1 VHVERDQRRRCERQ
15 PGLAPVVARSLT
27 VCVALLGMSGCKEST
42 RETADRPVRFSYQ
55 DRVADAVS
63 IIAVQRALFAAEGL
77 TVQAQR
83 FASGPA
89 CSETLYT
96 GAADVGTMGDTTAV
110 IAVARNAP
118 VRIVASHGG
127 GENRHR
133 IIVARTSG
141 ITSVRGLAGK
151 RVAVKKGTSTYGG
164 LLAYLKAHGVD
175 PGRVSII
182 DMRPTDMPESLA
194 AGSVDA
200 LVASEPTPSL
210 AETRGGRQLA
220 TLGGLDNTYPILLVM
235 RREFCES
242 RPDDAVRFLRAMA
255 RAVTFI
261 HEQPDSARDL
271 LGKATGLPVDVAGK
285 AMGHHTYGLTL
296 GRDVTSSL
304 ARTAEFLVSQGVT
317 EAALDLSRSLDGT
330 LLARATVG
338 DHRSTE

>member
-1 VHVERDQRRRCERQ
+1 MHVGRDQRGQCERR
-15 PGLAPVVARSLT
+15 PRFAPAVVRSIAVCT
-27 VCVALLGMSGCKEST
+27 VLLGTSGCRERT
-42 RETADRPVRFSYQ
+42 RETADRAVRFSYQ

-63 IIAVQRALFAAEGL
+63 IIAVQRGLFAAEGL

-110 IAVARNAP
+110 IAAARNAP
-118 VRIVASHGG
+118 VRVVASHGG
-127 GENRHR
+127 GEHRHR
-133 IIVARTSG
+133 IIVARTSD
-141 ITSVRGLAGK
+141 ITSVRGLTEK

-175 PGRVSII
+175 PGRISII
-182 DMRPTDMPESLA
+182 DMRPADMPEALA

-210 AETRGGRQLA
+210 AETKGGRQLA
-220 TLGGLDNTYPILLVM
+220 TLGGLGNTYPILLVM

-255 RAVTFI
+255 RAVAFI
-261 HEQPDSARDL
+261 REQPESARNL
-271 LGKATGLPVDVAGK
+271 LGQATGLPVDVAAK
-285 AMGHHTYGLTL
+285 AMGHHAYGLTL
-296 GRDVTSSL
+296 GPDVTFSL
-304 ARTAEFLVSQGVT
+304 ESTAELLVSQGVID
-317 EAALDLSRSLDGT
+317 AAPDLSRALDGA
-330 LLARATVG
+330 LLARATG
-338 DHRSTE
+338 TGHRSTE